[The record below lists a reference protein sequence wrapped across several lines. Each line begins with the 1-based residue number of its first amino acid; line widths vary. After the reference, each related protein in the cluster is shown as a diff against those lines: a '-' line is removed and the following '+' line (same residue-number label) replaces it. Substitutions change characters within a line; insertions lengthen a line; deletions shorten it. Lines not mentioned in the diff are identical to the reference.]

1 MSAQLPAQAGRS
13 GAATGKAEWLANCL
27 CLAAS
32 PCFAVMALVSTIGA
46 DADPICSASHAAFH
60 LGGMA
65 AMYWMM
71 CAFHLPA
78 WLRKRLVLTT
88 LR

>member
-1 MSAQLPAQAGRS
+1 MFAQA
-13 GAATGKAEWLANCL
+13 AAGKAAWLASCL

-32 PCFAVMALVSTIGA
+32 PCFGAMALISTFGGN
-46 DADPICSASHAAFH
+46 ADPICSASRAFP
-60 LGGMA
+60 LDGMS

-78 WLRKRLVLTT
+78 WLNKR
-88 LR
+88 RQRQ

>member
-1 MSAQLPAQAGRS
+1 MSAQPLAHTGRS
-13 GAATGKAEWLANCL
+13 GAAPGKAAWLANCL

-32 PCFAVMALVSTIGA
+32 PCFAVMALLSTIAG
-46 DADPICSASHAAFH
+46 DADPICSASRSAFH
-60 LGGMA
+60 LGGMG

-78 WLRKRLVLTT
+78 WLRKLPRFDMAE
-88 LR
+88 

>member
-1 MSAQLPAQAGRS
+1 MLALLSTRMKRPG
-13 GAATGKAEWLANCL
+13 GAVWLDNCL
-27 CLAAS
+27 CLAAA
-32 PCFAVMALVSTIGA
+32 PCFALMALASTIGA
-46 DADPICSASHAAFH
+46 DTDPICSASGGPFH

-78 WLRKRLVLTT
+78 WLRK
-88 LR
+88 LRQA

>member
-1 MSAQLPAQAGRS
+1 MSAQLPARLGRS
-13 GAATGKAEWLANCL
+13 GAAAGKAAWLANCL

-32 PCFAVMALVSTIGA
+32 PCFAAMALVSTIGA
-46 DADPICSASHAAFH
+46 DADPICSAGRGPFQ

-65 AMYWMM
+65 AMYCMM

-78 WLRKRLVLTT
+78 WLRK
-88 LR
+88 LRQR